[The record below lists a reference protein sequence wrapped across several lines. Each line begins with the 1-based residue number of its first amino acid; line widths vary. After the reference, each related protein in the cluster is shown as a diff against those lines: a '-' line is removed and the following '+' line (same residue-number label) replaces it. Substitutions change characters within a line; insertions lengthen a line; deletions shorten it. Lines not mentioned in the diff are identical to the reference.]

1 MPAGWADCPL
11 TCAACSKIQV
21 GDYLRAIDG
30 KEVAGMHK
38 TAVDQ
43 VWLIFVRKWLL
54 AQGMESGARGA
65 GFDREERRETQSDTV
80 SDACDGHGRT

>member
-1 MPAGWADCPL
+1 MPAGRAGYSL

-43 VWLIFVRKWLL
+43 VWLICQKM
-54 AQGMESGARGA
+54 AACSGQGERSEGA
-65 GFDREERRETQSDTV
+65 GSF
-80 SDACDGHGRT
+80 